1 MSRSVEETGRLLKPI
16 RQPSGSGVPRS
27 IEEAGRLAGERELKP
42 GSQYANQTQSSQS
55 VVR

>member
-42 GSQYANQTQSSQS
+42 GSQYASQTQSSQS